1 MTNFNY
7 DSIPSGYYDTI
18 YKKNEGVQSKW
29 HTLKFRFFQQHIL
42 ATDKLLD
49 IGCGPG
55 TFLGNFSQYDSAVGI
70 DISEAQIDY
79 ATKHYATP
87 QRTFSAFSGTTL
99 PFEDASF
106 DAVTLIEVI
115 EHVCPEV
122 VAHLFTEAFRVLKP
136 EGRLYVSTPNYG
148 SLWPLLEKIVNAK
161 AEVTYDEQ
169 HINLFKRNRL
179 QSELIDA
186 GYSKVNVRAYQF
198 FAPFMAILSNHLADQ
213 CYSLDKGCL
222 SSRIGFLLFATAIKD
237 KSPPNQQKA
246 QSNARTHHSPE
257 FSTMKSVSATSLH

>member
-1 MTNFNY
+1 MTDFNY

-29 HTLKFRFFQQHIL
+29 HILKFRFFQQHIL

-79 ATKHYATP
+79 ATEHYATE

-115 EHVCPEV
+115 EHVSPEV
-122 VAHLFTEAFRVLKP
+122 VANLFNEAFRVLKP
-136 EGRLYVSTPNYG
+136 GGRLYVSTPNYG

-169 HINLFKRNRL
+169 HINLFKRKRL
-179 QSELIDA
+179 QSELISA
-186 GYSKVNVRAYQF
+186 GFNQVDLRAYQF
-198 FAPFMAILSNHLADQ
+198 AAPFAACLNWTLADKI
-213 CYSLDKGCL
+213 YELEKGVF
-222 SSRIGFLLFATAIKD
+222 SSRIGFLLFATGSK
-237 KSPPNQQKA
+237 P
-246 QSNARTHHSPE
+246 
-257 FSTMKSVSATSLH
+257 